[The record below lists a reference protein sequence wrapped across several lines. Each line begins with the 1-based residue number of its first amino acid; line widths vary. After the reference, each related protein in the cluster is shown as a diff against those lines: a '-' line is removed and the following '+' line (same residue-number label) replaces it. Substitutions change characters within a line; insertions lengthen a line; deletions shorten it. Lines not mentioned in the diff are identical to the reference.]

1 MLVSSLWNVNIA
13 PQKGINRRLALWTNK
28 CIDIAYR
35 IWVYTYISIGNLKAA
50 NCIHKN
56 FAKSQNKNNHWS
68 PHATFKQSTRVFSH
82 LPSSDDLWNSRKG
95 PSEFHTIL
103 RFHSLL
109 SFTLFPDSGEPPFSP
124 QLLIKMNSYKT
135 SFHKICTIK
144 NNVQKDQE
152 IREAKREERGHAD
165 VSTLWRNIALP
176 QPAAQDK
183 GCVGVLFA
191 SGFQSMKEIRAV
203 RAWTCWRVVTY
214 NQGGF

>member
-1 MLVSSLWNVNIA
+1 MLVSSLWDVNIA

-50 NCIHKN
+50 NCIHKT

-68 PHATFKQSTRVFSH
+68 LHPTFEQSTRVFSH

-103 RFHSLL
+103 RFDSLL

-152 IREAKREERGHAD
+152 IREAKREEEGRERTCRCVNSLKEYCTAATCSSRQRLCGCLICFRFPKHERNKSCKSLDMLKGGD
-165 VSTLWRNIALP
+165 V
-176 QPAAQDK
+176 
-183 GCVGVLFA
+183 
-191 SGFQSMKEIRAV
+191 
-203 RAWTCWRVVTY
+203 
-214 NQGGF
+214 